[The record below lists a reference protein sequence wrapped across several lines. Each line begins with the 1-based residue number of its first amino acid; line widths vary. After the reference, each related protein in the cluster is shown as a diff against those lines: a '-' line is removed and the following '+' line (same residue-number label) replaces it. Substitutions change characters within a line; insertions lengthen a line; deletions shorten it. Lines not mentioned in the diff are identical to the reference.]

1 MLCWHFRQWIYLTNS
16 CSAAF
21 CSLNGRLA
29 GCAFILKCFSHCCMI
44 FAFRLCHQSFSVPKI
59 LFIQHIF
66 NLITPL
72 QWILNQLER
81 RTMQQKRQNRKN
93 NAKNHKKC
101 METIWNK
108 MELKR
113 KRTHG
118 GPKVVNFHSCSVN
131 IEQSHLWGW
140 LYLSLSQSLGSA
152 FAIYSCRW
160 TRAVDNWIKN
170 WISWDRWTLSNWCIY
185 DNFFAAL
192 IHSTQPVKISLISTC
207 FCCI

>member
-29 GCAFILKCFSHCCMI
+29 GCAFILKCFSHCRMI

-140 LYLSLSQSLGSA
+140 LYLSLSRSRLAQPSPY
-152 FAIYSCRW
+152 IH
-160 TRAVDNWIKN
+160 VDE
-170 WISWDRWTLSNWCIY
+170 
-185 DNFFAAL
+185 
-192 IHSTQPVKISLISTC
+192 HGPSTTELKIEFHEIAERSQIDAYMTTFLPHWYIPRNQWK
-207 FCCI
+207 FH